1 MKNLIL
7 QLNKA
12 NYSVDALIPNIGW
25 AHLNYSYFPKTNNY
39 NSLYIYNN
47 TNSYDTFS
55 VRDENNEIYF
65 FSKYE
70 NILYNRQNA
79 PYWAKLYGESN
90 SRPDINTQKIPTGY
104 MFFDTDLNM
113 PVFNCGSKYVTA
125 LGYDCSKLNKGTS
138 EERPSLNSSESGFDF
153 YDTTLKKKILWNGTA
168 WVNMDG
174 TALA

>member
-1 MKNLIL
+1 MKNIIFDI
-7 QLNKA
+7 NED
-12 NYSVDALIPNIGW
+12 NYYINALIPGKGW
-25 AHLNYSYFPKTNNY
+25 GYLNYTYLPRTS
-39 NSLYIYNN
+39 IYNN
-47 TNSYDTFS
+47 LYTYTNKKVYDTFS

-65 FSKYE
+65 FSKSE

-79 PYWAKLYGESN
+79 PYWAKLYGDSN
-90 SRPDINTQKIPTGY
+90 SRPDINSQKIPKGY

-153 YDTTLKKKILWNGTA
+153 YDTTLKKKILWNGTT
-168 WVNMDG
+168 WVNIDG
-174 TALA
+174 TKL